1 MEAFIA
7 PLKSPKILEF
17 FPWKHAAKA
26 LKSFI
31 FDGFKALK

>member
-1 MEAFIA
+1 VKA
-7 PLKSPKILEF
+7 LKIVVF
-17 FPWKHAAKA
+17 FHWENGVQA

>member
-1 MEAFIA
+1 VEAY
-7 PLKSPKILEF
+7 KIVDF
-17 FPWKHAAKA
+17 FHWKNGVQA